1 MRYFLLLFINLF
13 YFSAFS
19 QETSLFFNG
28 TNYHYEQLTPEVSI
42 KASYAKGIITVNISV
57 PSKNKANLY
66 DQMKICIVGKE
77 IENYRFNACDT
88 KKNKDCSSYIQANW
102 YDEYGKLAT
111 LNTLALKETP
121 NGIIK
126 LLKLE
131 DGKMDAK
138 FYIIADD
145 KTIEGKFKNIAVEN
159 LK

>member
-1 MRYFLLLFINLF
+1 MVTI
-13 YFSAFS
+13 A
-19 QETSLFFNG
+19 
-28 TNYHYEQLTPEVSI
+28 
-42 KASYAKGIITVNISV
+42 V
-57 PSKNKANLY
+57 PSKNKADLF
-66 DQMKICIVGKE
+66 DEMKICIVGKD
-77 IENYRFNACDT
+77 IDNYTFNTCDT
-88 KKNKDCSSYIQANW
+88 KKNKDCSSFIQANW

-111 LNTLALKETP
+111 LNSLALKETP

-126 LLKLE
+126 LLKLD